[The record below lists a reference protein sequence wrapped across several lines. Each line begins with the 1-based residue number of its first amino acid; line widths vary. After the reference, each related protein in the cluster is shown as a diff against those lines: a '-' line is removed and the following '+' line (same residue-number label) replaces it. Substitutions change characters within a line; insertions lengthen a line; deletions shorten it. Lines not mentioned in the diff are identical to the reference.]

1 LNANVVADVFRYFI
15 VLACI
20 IQSEKAAFLKDAP
33 LFYSHVISA
42 YNKRCVPLAPLMFQ
56 AC

>member
-1 LNANVVADVFRYFI
+1 MVADVFRYFI